1 VILLVGQGVLDVLSS
16 GSLIDVAGPVPRL
29 DLVMATI
36 SLSTLAVAPVA
47 LRIRT
52 PLPRRALPVAFGLQL
67 SVALIW
73 TVALILRYGD
83 GWVGSAATAAAGL
96 LYCAVAP
103 TVGLLLTM
111 SEPARRWFARP
122 DGDQGPYVTA
132 PAAFRPPDVPAP
144 SAAVAAGV
152 LACSLAALSV
162 PGALVTALATSSFS
176 AQDDALYEQSVV
188 VTELESSCPIP
199 LVVGAVL
206 LFQGIDRYVL
216 VGAAA
221 VVFGISG
228 WWIWAGASGALG
240 AGGELVF
247 LPALL
252 FAGPAVTA
260 AVLALQP
267 SVGGF
272 LGARR
277 GA

>member
-1 VILLVGQGVLDVLSS
+1 
-16 GSLIDVAGPVPRL
+16 
-29 DLVMATI
+29 M
-36 SLSTLAVAPVA
+36 
-47 LRIRT
+47 
-52 PLPRRALPVAFGLQL
+52 AFGLQL
-67 SVALIW
+67 CVAVFW
-73 TVALILRYGD
+73 TVALILRYGA

-111 SEPARRWFARP
+111 SEPARRWFTRP
-122 DGDQGPYVTA
+122 DEDRGPYVVTA

-176 AQDDALYEQSVV
+176 AQSDALYEQSVV
-188 VTELESSCPIP
+188 VTELESSSPIP

-267 SVGGF
+267 SVGRF